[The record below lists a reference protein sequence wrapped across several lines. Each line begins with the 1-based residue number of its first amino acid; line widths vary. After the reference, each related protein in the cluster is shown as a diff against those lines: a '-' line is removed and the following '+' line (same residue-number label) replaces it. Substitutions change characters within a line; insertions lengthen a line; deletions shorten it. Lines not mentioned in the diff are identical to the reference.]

1 MTIPPDAAVEIPKW
15 HEFMTPILR
24 ELADEKPDSRRELHG
39 ATSNSMGLTEDQT
52 SITFASGVPKVENRI
67 GWAMSAL
74 TQAGAVERPARATYR
89 ITDIGCQALRDFPD
103 RITQSDLKKFPQWVA
118 HKEVRDARRAESSG
132 ETEVVAVDDSTDSD
146 TTPEDRISGAIDE
159 LHGEAADDLFVR
171 LQEGTPDFF
180 EEAVVKLLL
189 ALDYGGAEQRG
200 VKVGGTADGGIDGFV
215 DQDPLGLERVYVQA
229 KRYSTGNSIARE
241 TLQAFIGALHG
252 RGATKGVFITTSHFT
267 KNAREYAENLST
279 RIVLIDGER
288 LTSLMIKYRVGVQ
301 VERTYEVVT
310 VDEDFFE

>member
-24 ELADEKPDSRRELHG
+24 VLADEKPYSRRELHG

-52 SITFASGVPKVENRI
+52 SITFASGVPKVQNRI

-89 ITDIGCQALRDFPD
+89 ITDIGRQALQDFPD
-103 RITQSDLKKFPQWVA
+103 RIAQADLKKFPQWVA
-118 HKEVRDARRAESSG
+118 HKEARDARRAESNG
-132 ETEVVAVDDSTDSD
+132 ETESVAAEDSTDSD

-159 LHGEAADDLFVR
+159 LHGAAADDLLVR

-189 ALDYGGAEQRG
+189 AMDYGGAEQRG

-229 KRYSTGNSIARE
+229 KRYSTGNSIGRE

-267 KNAREYAENLST
+267 KNAREYAENLPS

>member
-1 MTIPPDAAVEIPKW
+1 MAIPPAAAVAIPKW
-15 HEFMTPILR
+15 HEFMVPVLR
-24 ELADEKPDSRRELHG
+24 RLLDEGSLSRRELNA
-39 ATSNSMGLTEDQT
+39 ATSSAMKLTGEQT
-52 SITFASGVPKVENRI
+52 SITFASGQTKVNNRI

-89 ITDIGCQALRDFPD
+89 ITDIGRQALQDFPD
-103 RITQSDLKKFPQWVA
+103 RITQADLKKFPQWVA
-118 HKEVRDARRAESSG
+118 HKEVRDARRAESNG
-132 ETEVVAVDDSTDSD
+132 ETESVAVDDSTDSD

-159 LHGEAADDLFVR
+159 LHGAAADDLLVR

-189 ALDYGGAEQRG
+189 AMDYGGAEQRG

-229 KRYSTGNSIARE
+229 KRYSTGNSIGRE

-267 KNAREYAENLST
+267 KNAREYAENLPS
-279 RIVLIDGER
+279 RIVLINGER

>member
-24 ELADEKPDSRRELHG
+24 VLSDEKPYSRRELHG